1 MKKYITLLIVVM
13 ALLTTTSNAQQKGD
27 SYIGGNFKFALSSS
41 GSNGYVNTGTYFNI
55 APEFGYFIA
64 EKIKIGGEIGYE
76 VSSNAHVISLIP
88 NITFYQPIINK
99 LYYTPQFNIG
109 GGVGIYSGYVAS
121 IFTLTLNLVSFEYRP
136 TEHWGI
142 STSLINLNYN
152 LIDKTESMNFNV
164 LYSPHIGIHYYF

>member
-1 MKKYITLLIVVM
+1 MKKYITLLIVAM

-142 STSLINLNYN
+142 STSLANLNYN
-152 LIDKTESMNFNV
+152 LIDKTESMNLNV
-164 LYSPHIGIHYYF
+164 LYSPYIGIHYYF